1 LTEVKK
7 STPTQPFGPLG
18 ASGRVKINRGG
29 GELVRKI
36 RVVVAAAA
44 VLTILAGCSGGTSSP
59 RTGSKAAEG
68 PWRDPSPSASSDV
81 PAPEVS
87 AQDAALAALPEALRK
102 RVPKF
107 GPPPAPTKVTLPG
120 GGSAGWFSNIPTD
133 QKIAFITIDDGWSK
147 DPMAL
152 KLFQAAHV
160 PITLFLEINAIKD
173 DPGYFKPLRD
183 VAGATIEDHTIS
195 HPNLKG
201 RSYDFQKHEIC
212 GGADKLQQYYGKRPT
227 LFRPPGGTHD
237 STTLRVVHDCG
248 MKAAFYWHET
258 TDHGVVFYQ
267 SVHKVQPGDII
278 LMHFRPRFVDDFLA
292 VLNAIHKAGLTPA
305 RLEDYIP

>member
-1 LTEVKK
+1 VK
-7 STPTQPFGPLG
+7 
-18 ASGRVKINRGG
+18 R
-29 GELVRKI
+29 I
-36 RVVVAAAA
+36 RVAAAA
-44 VLTILAGCSGGTSSP
+44 AALMILAGCSGGTSSP
-59 RTGSKAAEG
+59 RTESQAAAG
-68 PWRDPSPSASSDV
+68 NWAQPSASG
-81 PAPEVS
+81 PPPS
-87 AQDAALAALPEALRK
+87 ASPQETAQAAALAALPEALRN

-120 GGSAGWFSNIPTD
+120 GGSAGWFSAIPTNE
-133 QKIAFITIDDGWSK
+133 KIAFITIDDGWSK

-152 KLFQAAHV
+152 RLFQAANV
-160 PITLFLEINAIKD
+160 PITLFLEVNAIKD
-173 DPGYFKPLRD
+173 DPNYFKPLRD
-183 VAGATIEDHTIS
+183 LPGVTIEDHTIS

-237 STTLRVVHDCG
+237 ATTLKVVHDCG

-292 VLNAIHKAGLTPA
+292 VLKAIHKAGLTPA

>member
-1 LTEVKK
+1 MV
-7 STPTQPFGPLG
+7 S
-18 ASGRVKINRGG
+18 A
-29 GELVRKI
+29 
-36 RVVVAAAA
+36 VAAAA
-44 VLTILAGCSGGTSSP
+44 AIMTIAAGCSAG
-59 RTGSKAAEG
+59 TGSARTETAAA
-68 PWRDPSPSASSDV
+68 PDPTPSISTG

-87 AQDAALAALPEALRK
+87 AQDAALAALPEKLRK

-107 GPPPAPTKVTLPG
+107 GPAPAPTKVTLPSDG
-120 GGSAGWFSNIPTD
+120 TAGWFSSIPTK

-152 KLFQAAHV
+152 KLFQAANV

-183 VAGATIEDHTIS
+183 QAGATIEDHTIS
-195 HPNLKG
+195 HTELKG
-201 RSYDFQKHEIC
+201 RSYAFQKKEIC
-212 GGADKLQQYYGKRPT
+212 GGADKLEKLYGKRPT
-227 LFRPPGGTHD
+227 LFRPPFGTHD
-237 STTLRVVHDCG
+237 ATTLKVVHDCG

-258 TDHGVVFYQ
+258 TDKGKVFYQ
-267 SVHKVQPGDII
+267 TVHKVQPGDIV

>member
-1 LTEVKK
+1 M
-7 STPTQPFGPLG
+7 
-18 ASGRVKINRGG
+18 RR
-29 GELVRKI
+29 I
-36 RVVVAAAA
+36 RVVAAAA
-44 VLTILAGCSGGTSSP
+44 TVLTVLAGCSGGTGSP
-59 RTGSKAAEG
+59 RTESKAAAG
-68 PWRDPSPSASSDV
+68 A
-81 PAPEVS
+81 APEVS
-87 AQDAALAALPEALRK
+87 PPAATAPTISARDAALAALPEALRK

-120 GGSAGWFSNIPTD
+120 GGSAGWFSSIPTD

-152 KLFQAAHV
+152 KLFQAANV
-160 PITLFLEINAIKD
+160 PITLFLEVNAIKD

-183 VAGATIEDHTIS
+183 QAGAIIEDHTIS
-195 HPNLKG
+195 HPDLKG
-201 RSYDFQKHEIC
+201 RSYDFQKKEIC
-212 GGADKLQQYYGKRPT
+212 GGADKLEKYYGKRPT

-237 STTLRVVHDCG
+237 ATTLKVVHDCG

-267 SVHKVQPGDII
+267 SVHRVKPGDII

>member
-1 LTEVKK
+1 M
-7 STPTQPFGPLG
+7 
-18 ASGRVKINRGG
+18 
-29 GELVRKI
+29 VRA
-36 RVVVAAAA
+36 VAAATA
-44 VLTILAGCSGGTSSP
+44 IMTIAAGCSGGTGSP
-59 RTGSKAAEG
+59 RTAQQAAAG
-68 PWRDPSPSASSDV
+68 APPSPSVTGSPV
-81 PAPEVS
+81 VS
-87 AQDAALAALPEALRK
+87 AQNAALAALPEALRK

-107 GPPPAPTKVTLPG
+107 GPPPPPTKVTLPG
-120 GGSAGWFSNIPTD
+120 GGSAGWFSAIPTN

-152 KLFQAAHV
+152 KLFQAANV

-183 VAGATIEDHTIS
+183 QAGVIIEDHTIS

-201 RSYDFQKHEIC
+201 RSYDFQKNEIC
-212 GGADKLQQYYGKRPT
+212 GGADKLEQLYGKRPT

-237 STTLRVVHDCG
+237 ATTLRVVHDCG

-292 VLNAIHKAGLTPA
+292 VLKAIHKAGLTPA